1 MQNKDYKIEMMN
13 KCGVIVMIL
22 FWGIGY
28 EADAQIWTK
37 EDSIRLANILSGKD
51 SLRLKPEFKQSIKN
65 GTFINAEP
73 MGKMSISHT
82 NLPITK
88 DFSEYIKLD
97 RQALVEAEHSTIKNA
112 PDFKKLTPQAAMR
125 IPAEQVL
132 PDEMLINPKAFAIPS
147 SLIEAA
153 KVRTALVA
161 FDANHLLSY
170 MLSPSYRRKLKNSK
184 RTTYLEYNQLPTVEV
199 QRKQKS
205 FREAHPELVL
215 DGDSIK

>member
-1 MQNKDYKIEMMN
+1 MQNEDYKIEMMN

-22 FWGIGY
+22 FGGIGY

-51 SLRLKPEFKQSIKN
+51 SLRLKPEFMQSIKN

-73 MGKMSISHT
+73 MGKMCISHT

-97 RQALVEAEHSTIKNA
+97 RRALIEAEHSTIKNA

-132 PDEMLINPKAFAIPS
+132 PDEM
-147 SLIEAA
+147 
-153 KVRTALVA
+153 
-161 FDANHLLSY
+161 
-170 MLSPSYRRKLKNSK
+170 
-184 RTTYLEYNQLPTVEV
+184 
-199 QRKQKS
+199 
-205 FREAHPELVL
+205 
-215 DGDSIK
+215 